1 MHRAVS
7 ILTRGL
13 IWVGALLLLLVLAGW
28 LALRASLPKVEG
40 EATLTGLSGRV
51 LVERDAEGV
60 PVIRGGSRLDV
71 ARASGFVH
79 AQERFFQMDL
89 TRRSAAGELSALVGA
104 KALEADRKVRI
115 HRFRALARQVFEA
128 SAADER
134 ALLEAYAEGVNAGL
148 AALAVRPVEY
158 LLLRQEPQPWT
169 PEDSL
174 LVTYAMWITLQLN
187 ALSVELQHER
197 LHAALPGVLY
207 RLVARSESPWD
218 APLDNS
224 ILPEVPLPTA
234 DQFDLRILDP
244 TLFKGDSLPTNPLRL
259 TWLAAD
265 DPAAMLGSN
274 NWALAGSRTTSG
286 HALVAN
292 DMHLGLSLPNTWYR
306 ARLVAQQE
314 NLDVTGVTLPGT
326 PLMVAGSNGRVAW
339 GFTNS
344 YGDFQDLVRLDQ
356 EPGSEER
363 YRTPDG
369 VEALQHIT
377 EVIEVA
383 DTESVEFP
391 IEQTR
396 WGPVVGRD
404 AEGRRLVHA
413 WTAHRPEALNLEL
426 WRMESAE
433 DLEQAIG
440 HAAASGMPAQN
451 ALIGDAAGRI
461 AWVITGKLPR
471 RAGYD
476 PLLPSSWAEP
486 GSGWTGWVQP
496 AEQPRIVDP
505 PDGRAWTANSRV
517 VGGELYAT
525 VGNGGYAHGARG
537 MQIRDGLGG
546 LQEAGPRSF
555 LPIHLDDRAVYLA
568 GWQQVLLETLDRL
581 GPEGAA
587 ASTYVSGWSGRA
599 APDDVGYRIVRSFER
614 TVTDRSF
621 AMLTVEARQR
631 WPEFSWRPPARFTDV
646 AWRLIQERPPHLLD
660 PRFSDWNEWLDDAVR
675 ATLAELQEKC
685 GSLDECTW
693 GKVSSSPIRH
703 PLSAAVPGLGLLFD
717 MPWVELP
724 GDWSMPRVQSQRFGA
739 SERFAVEP
747 GREAEGY
754 FHMPGGQAGHP
765 LSPYYGAGH
774 LAWVEGTPSSFLP
787 GAVEYQLTLSPAP

>member
-1 MHRAVS
+1 MRRAVS
-7 ILTRGL
+7 IVARGL
-13 IWVGALLLLLVLAGW
+13 LWIAALLLLLVLAAW
-28 LALRASLPKVEG
+28 LALRASLPELEG
-40 EATLTGLSGRV
+40 EASLAGLSGRV
-51 LVERDAEGV
+51 LVERDVEGV
-60 PVIRGGSRLDV
+60 PVIRGANRLDV

-104 KALEADRKVRI
+104 NALEADRKVRI
-115 HRFRALARQVFEA
+115 HRFRSLAQQVFES
-128 SAADER
+128 SATDER

-148 AALAVRPVEY
+148 AALSARPVEY
-158 LLLRQEPQPWT
+158 LLLRRKPEPWA

-174 LVTYAMWITLQLN
+174 LVTYAMWITLQAN
-187 ALSVELQHER
+187 ALAVELQHER
-197 LHAALPGVLY
+197 LHAALPSALY
-207 RLVARSESPWD
+207 QFVARSESPWD

-224 ILPEVPLPTA
+224 ILSEQPLPTA
-234 DQFDLRILDP
+234 EVYDLRRLDP
-244 TLFKGDSLPTNPLRL
+244 ALFEEDSLPTNPLRL
-259 TWLAAD
+259 TWLPHD
-265 DPAAMLGSN
+265 DPTAMLGSN
-274 NWALAGSRTTSG
+274 NWALAGSRTASG

-306 ARLVAQQE
+306 ARFVAE
-314 NLDVTGVTLPGT
+314 EEGLDVTGVTLPGT
-326 PLMVAGSNGRVAW
+326 PLVVAGSNGRVAW

-344 YGDFQDLVRLDQ
+344 YGDFQDLVRLEL
-356 EPGSEER
+356 EPGSADR

-369 VEALQHIT
+369 VEALQRIT

-383 DTESVEFP
+383 DAESVELLV
-391 IEQTR
+391 EQSR

-404 AEGRRLVHA
+404 AEGRSLVHA
-413 WTAHRPEALNLEL
+413 WTAHRSEALNLEL
-426 WRMESAE
+426 WRMESAR

-451 ALIGDAAGRI
+451 ALIGDATGRI

-471 RAGYD
+471 RADYD

-486 GSGWTGWVQP
+486 GSGWTGWVEP
-496 AEQPRIVDP
+496 TEQPRIVDP

-546 LQEAGPRSF
+546 LQEAEPGSF

-568 GWQQVLLETLDRL
+568 GWQQLLLEVLDRI
-581 GPEGAA
+581 GPEAAA
-587 ASTYVSGWSGRA
+587 ASGYVSGWSGRA
-599 APDDVGYRIVRSFER
+599 APDDVGYRIVRGFER

-646 AWRLIQERPPHLLD
+646 AWRLTSERPLHLLD
-660 PRFSDWNEWLDDAVR
+660 PRFADWDAWLADAAR
-675 ATLAELQEKC
+675 STLVELQEEC
-685 GSLDECTW
+685 GSLAECTW

-703 PLSAAVPGLGLLFD
+703 PLSAVVPGLGLLFD

-774 LAWVEGTPSSFLP
+774 LAWVEGTPSPFLP
-787 GAVEYQLTLSPAP
+787 GPAEYQLTLSPAP